1 MIWRA
6 IKGVNWPDGAG
17 EARAEPG
24 SAVPDDVVRANEWL
38 IEQGAVEAAA
48 SEPTPAPTPTEP
60 EEPTDG

>member
-6 IKGVNWPDGAG
+6 LTGINWPDGKG

-24 SAVPDDVVRANEWL
+24 SVVPSDVVRDNEWL
-38 IEQGAVEAAA
+38 IDQGAVVAVA
-48 SEPTPAPTPTEP
+48 SDPAPAPTPTEP

>member
-38 IEQGAVEAAA
+38 IEQGAVEVAV
-48 SEPTPAPTPTEP
+48 SEPSSTPTPTEP